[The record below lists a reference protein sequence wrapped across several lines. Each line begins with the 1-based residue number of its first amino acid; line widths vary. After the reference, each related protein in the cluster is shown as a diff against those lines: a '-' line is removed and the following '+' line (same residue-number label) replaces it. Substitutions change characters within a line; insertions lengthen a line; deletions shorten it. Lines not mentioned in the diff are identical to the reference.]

1 MENLLLISEAAQE
14 LEQHGNSARI
24 KKLIFATWKN
34 CWENDLSL
42 INRFPLTN
50 ILQEL
55 VDKASTPE
63 QLRATLFNIVNT
75 LNKKDEYAVVA
86 EIILTKLASLYPDEE
101 PKTEMVYR
109 AMPTQAPAIYPQPV
123 PPRSVPKESGIDTI
137 TNIKVPTNE
146 DQSLEDSSP
155 EDRVI
160 VDIPNHQFNSQ
171 SNHQFID
178 NQFIDNQSVEH
189 HQENQSPPAASV
201 HSNLQANI
209 HYDPFAV
216 RLAIMKYSNPL
227 RAKMLLLCI
236 VEEQV
241 IFNQGSW
248 LKLRSRNLDELLTEA
263 FQKFSSLEQLE
274 SQLQAIA
281 NNLQEPDEN
290 MQSAEA
296 IVKAIKP
303 FYSA

>member
-34 CWENDLSL
+34 RWENDLSL

-55 VDKASTPE
+55 VSNAPTPE
-63 QLRATLFNIVNT
+63 QLRAALFNIVNT

-86 EIILTKLASLYPDEE
+86 EIILTKLANLYPAEE
-101 PKTEMVYR
+101 PKTEMVFR
-109 AMPTQAPAIYPQPV
+109 AMPVPSQAPAVYPQPA
-123 PPRSVPKESGIDTI
+123 PPRATPKESGIDTI
-137 TNIKVPTNE
+137 TNIQVPIDEAQALADRPPENE
-146 DQSLEDSSP
+146 
-155 EDRVI
+155 VI
-160 VDIPNHQFNSQ
+160 VDRP
-171 SNHQFID
+171 NHQFID
-178 NQFIDNQSVEH
+178 NQFIGNQIIDNQIAKHPQNS
-189 HQENQSPPAASV
+189 QSSPVASV
-201 HSNLQANI
+201 HSYLQGNTR
-209 HYDPFAV
+209 YDPFVV
-216 RLAIMKYSNPL
+216 RLEIMKYSNPL

-241 IFNQGSW
+241 VFNQGSW

-263 FQKFSSLEQLE
+263 FQKFSSLALLE
-274 SQLQAIA
+274 SQLQVIA

-303 FYSA
+303 FYPA

>member
-42 INRFPLTN
+42 IDRFPLTN

-55 VDKASTPE
+55 VNKASTPD
-63 QLRATLFNIVNT
+63 QLRAALFNIVNT

-86 EIILTKLASLYPDEE
+86 EIILTKLASLYPAEE

-109 AMPTQAPAIYPQPV
+109 ARPIPNQAPAIYPQPA
-123 PPRSVPKESGIDTI
+123 PAPLRSVPKESGIDTI
-137 TNIKVPTNE
+137 TNIKIPTDE
-146 DQSLEDSSP
+146 AQSLEDSSP

-160 VDIPNHQFNSQ
+160 VDSPNHQFSSQ
-171 SNHQFID
+171 SNHQFIEH
-178 NQFIDNQSVEH
+178 QFIEH
-189 HQENQSPPAASV
+189 HQKNQSPPAASV

-274 SQLQAIA
+274 SQLQVIA

-303 FYSA
+303 FYPA

>member
-34 CWENDLSL
+34 RWENDLGL

-55 VDKASTPE
+55 VSKATTPG
-63 QLRATLFNIVNT
+63 QLRAALFNIVNT
-75 LNKKDEYAVVA
+75 LNKKDEYAIVA
-86 EIILTKLASLYPDEE
+86 EIILTKLANLYPDEE

-109 AMPTQAPAIYPQPV
+109 ASPSQPPAIYSQPV
-123 PPRSVPKESGIDTI
+123 PARVAPRESGIDTI
-137 TNIKVPTNE
+137 TNIKVPTDE
-146 DQSLEDSSP
+146 IQALEDSSP
-155 EDRVI
+155 KDRAI
-160 VDIPNHQFNSQ
+160 VDSPISQSNHQ

-178 NQFIDNQSVEH
+178 NQSVKH

-201 HSNLQANI
+201 HGSLQGNLR
-209 HYDPFAV
+209 YDPFAV

-274 SQLQAIA
+274 SQLQVIA

-290 MQSAEA
+290 MQAAEA

-303 FYSA
+303 FYLA